1 MATCWDIL
9 VSIKSIRGNCAAP
22 CERFVACGWK
32 QLKRR
37 ARCVVAPASVP
48 ALAVAPY
55 HLPRLSASP
64 SLRTSSSTEAIHT
77 TFLSMCVQMS
87 QPALESRK
95 FLQFDM
101 ILPFLL
107 VIRFASTRRSH
118 CPASD
123 RCPQHMAVATTSS
136 ICGSEL
142 RQSALA
148 SIGRLTV
155 EICIMKSSHL
165 WLHLDAPVRSRRQ
178 GESTTCPS
186 LSAASAGQ

>member
-1 MATCWDIL
+1 M
-9 VSIKSIRGNCAAP
+9 
-22 CERFVACGWK
+22 
-32 QLKRR
+32 
-37 ARCVVAPASVP
+37 
-48 ALAVAPY
+48 AVAPY
-55 HLPRLSASP
+55 HLPRLSAYP

-77 TFLSMCVQMS
+77 TYPPCADMDVRMS
-87 QPALESRK
+87 RRALKLRK
-95 FLQFDM
+95 SLQLDM
-101 ILPFLL
+101 ISPFSL
-107 VIRFASTRRSH
+107 VTRFASTRRSH

-123 RCPQHMAVATTSS
+123 RCPQHMTVATTSS

-186 LSAASAGQ
+186 LSAASARQ